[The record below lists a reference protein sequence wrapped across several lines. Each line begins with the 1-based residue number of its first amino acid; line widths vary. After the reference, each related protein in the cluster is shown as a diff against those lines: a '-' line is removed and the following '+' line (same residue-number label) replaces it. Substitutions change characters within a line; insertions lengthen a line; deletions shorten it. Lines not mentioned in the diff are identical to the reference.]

1 MTLMQDGA
9 AAPPPPPDAVVFDFG
24 GVLFNWQPVVLL
36 QQVMP
41 DRARNAEEALALA
54 HTVFQSFMPDGDWAA
69 FDRGTAE
76 WDEVRGRIARRT
88 DLPEADLDRLMAA
101 IPPHLAPLADTV
113 AWLERLAAAGTRL
126 HFLSNMP
133 APYAA
138 FLEREHAFLKHFR
151 SGVFSCD
158 VKQIKPNADIFHT
171 AIETFGVEPSRTVF
185 IDDNV
190 HNIRTALELGWRAV
204 RFEHAAQAEADLK
217 ARGWL

>member
-76 WDEVRGRIARRT
+76 WDEVRGLIARRT
-88 DLPEADLDRLMAA
+88 GLPEADLDRLMHA

-113 AWLERLAAAGTRL
+113 AWLERLAAEGIPAEQLARIHGPAGLAIGART
-126 HFLSNMP
+126 P
-133 APYAA
+133 AEIAVSVLA
-138 FLEREHAFLKHFR
+138 
-151 SGVFSCD
+151 
-158 VKQIKPNADIFHT
+158 QMT
-171 AIETFGVEPSRTVF
+171 Q
-185 IDDNV
+185 
-190 HNIRTALELGWRAV
+190 ALRQAAV
-204 RFEHAAQAEADLK
+204 REGAA
-217 ARGWL
+217 